1 MWDLVKKY
9 WDLLGG
15 LVVGLALSFTA
26 HSNCDK
32 VRLIYSIVILL
43 LACMGLFR
51 FIRQAVEKGKNGKE
65 ESRGHTIVDSLLD
78 NQLAVRAIGLAQEPT
93 KEGERIWKT
102 SIKIWEVTKKH
113 MKKLKEFFDKYKG
126 YILTVVLGLLTA
138 VETYGGYINQLC
150 GGVLK
155 VKGVEVVPFV
165 TLILTVIVGILS
177 NGFTKEQVE
186 KIKALF
192 SKSSAT
198 ELVEE
203 EIKKSLKAN
212 AEKRKQFT
220 KILTTKETELAN
232 LNSEKESLTNTYN
245 AKKEM
250 FAMTPQLATEE
261 DVLLAKN
268 AVSECDVKIANK
280 EAEIEET
287 NTTIANLTASIEAL
301 KSKL

>member
-9 WDLLGG
+9 WDLLVG
-15 LVVGLALSFTA
+15 LVVGLVLSITA
-26 HSNCDK
+26 HSNCEK

-43 LACMGLFR
+43 LVCMGLFR
-51 FIRQAVEKGKNGKE
+51 FIRQAVEKGKKGKD

-78 NQLAVRAIGLAQEPT
+78 NQIAVRAIGLAQEPT
-93 KEGERIWKT
+93 KEGEKLLKQ
-102 SIKIWEVTKKH
+102 SLKIMEVTKSI
-113 MKKLKEFFDKYKG
+113 MKKLKELFDKYKG
-126 YILTVVLGLLTA
+126 YLLTVVLGLLTA
-138 VETYGGYINQLC
+138 LETYGGYINQLC
-150 GGVLK
+150 GGVLTI
-155 VKGVEVVPFV
+155 KGVEVVPFV
-165 TLILTVIVGILS
+165 TLVLTVIVGILS

-212 AEKRKQFT
+212 TEKRKQFA

-232 LNSEKESLTNTYN
+232 LKSEMESLTNTYN

-250 FAMTPQLATEE
+250 YAMIPQLATEE
-261 DVLLAKN
+261 DVMLAKN
-268 AVSECDVKIANK
+268 AVSECDVKINNK
-280 EAEIEET
+280 VAEIEET